1 MRAIN
6 PDQSPPRPLSEMEL
20 RRKYLQEP
28 WGKLARQCGL
38 DPVHTESQ
46 ARMVLKDCA
55 EKLVRCAEDARA
67 GGMLIAI
74 AESRLHTDIAR
85 AAFDPLI
92 EEFDLSY
99 QEALRSALAPSRN
112 WAMLQAVFEEETAE
126 YAYVDE
132 VPDYGDLMTREEW
145 IADCNAG
152 ALIDS
157 DGDGR
162 PAMQKSDG
170 TIRVS
175 ELCIWPSMR
184 HALPATATHVVWFN
198 K

>member
-6 PDQSPPRPLSEMEL
+6 PDQSPPGALNEAEL
-20 RRKYLQEP
+20 RRKYMEEP

-46 ARMVLKDCA
+46 ARMVLRTCA
-55 EKLVRCAEDARA
+55 DMLLRSTEDARA

-74 AESRLHTDIAR
+74 AEADTSVAEAR
-85 AAFDPLI
+85 AAFDKLI

-99 QEALRSALAPSRN
+99 QEAIRRGLAPSRN
-112 WAMLQAVFEEETAE
+112 WALLEAVFEEETAE
-126 YAYVDE
+126 YAYVDQ

-145 IADCNAG
+145 IAGCNAG
-152 ALIDS
+152 ALIDY
-157 DGDGR
+157 DGDGH
-162 PAMQKSDG
+162 PAVERDGVMRTSDL
-170 TIRVS
+170 R
-175 ELCIWPSMR
+175 IWPSMR
-184 HALPATATHVVWFN
+184 HALPSTATHVVWFN